1 MPITLA
7 SRAWALLS
15 RKAAPTA
22 PQATIKISP
31 RTAIGFRLSF
41 GWTPAKALRRA
52 ARSRLHRRSWWYP
65 FRRRSRRGPVTTP
78 PPSYYDAQLRRRRP
92 IGSRAQH
99 GLQQPHRAILV
110 QRSVAVPALG
120 RLDAGRAPRLA
131 LAGRDG
137 LAGGRQ
143 PLLAGGVPA
152 LGEPR
157 AAGVPVVDEDRR
169 APGVLVQRG
178 GDPADVP
185 AVAGREQRQQ
195 ADCGVLG
202 GVRCAG
208 NVGPLQPDG
217 RQQVGAHRVPH

>member
-41 GWTPAKALRRA
+41 GWTP
-52 ARSRLHRRSWWYP
+52 
-65 FRRRSRRGPVTTP
+65 
-78 PPSYYDAQLRRRRP
+78 PPSYAAAAQLRRRRP

-169 APGVLVQRG
+169 PT
-178 GDPADVP
+178 
-185 AVAGREQRQQ
+185 
-195 ADCGVLG
+195 
-202 GVRCAG
+202 
-208 NVGPLQPDG
+208 
-217 RQQVGAHRVPH
+217 